1 MHRQSVFLRNQMN
14 QQSTMQR
21 IHTGVF
27 IANNPSGLRG
37 DIISREKGEPLSND
51 ASENGGAEKEQLMIR
66 WRGSQKEVPL
76 DGQELVEFPASK
88 KAQHPAAMTKQEELI
103 RFHLTQ
109 KANENEDQFY
119 LQERLLSLE
128 LGDELTFQIV
138 SNCEESG
145 EEPLPEDVEAKILVR
160 LVEAYYVGQ
169 GMMVAHGRH
178 LTSYQKILEPFW
190 TKQKDGTFSKVP
202 GDTIKEI
209 MENVRGIFERTFSGL
224 LFCRA
229 FSYALYRLEYHHED
243 ESILDAYCVVMYAIR
258 LLQGKLDEFMNM
270 EFGDVIEDE
279 LIHYKSE
286 NVDMTADDLL
296 WCFCLLLL
304 RIGTDLRRTI
314 GFQNL
319 SSMLLATYG
328 PITNEELLVAQLA
341 IEIRPESPVSYL
353 ASYRT
358 AMDLKPL
365 VPPPFRENWMK
376 AAFDFV
382 RHGLAEADN
391 WGDPY
396 YQYTFHMIM
405 AYWMPTNTY
414 PSQYSHKELQER
426 IHTANTFKEICKSEV
441 PDYLL
446 WVGEQHEES
455 LQYLL
460 ALRIFDKE
468 AASMPALVDA
478 YRYPIPPPDGE
489 ASVPRLSPPSTNICH
504 HCRKPYQQVIKC
516 SRCGQVEYCSKR
528 CQAAHWKVIHCHQ
541 CAPKTDNNCGSC
553 GKTLQKKLS
562 CSKCG
567 MIHYCNRKCQLA
579 HWKGGHKK
587 DCKLMT
593 ILS

>member
-1 MHRQSVFLRNQMN
+1 
-14 QQSTMQR
+14 MQR

-27 IANNPSGLRG
+27 ISNNPSGLRG
-37 DIISREKGEPLSND
+37 DIIAREKNEPSSVGESSSSNP
-51 ASENGGAEKEQLMIR
+51 AEKEKLVLR
-66 WRGSQKEVPL
+66 WRGSQEEIPL
-76 DGQELVEFPASK
+76 DDQELIEFPVSK
-88 KAQHPAAMTKQEELI
+88 KGAQHPAAMTKQEELI

-119 LQERLLSLE
+119 LQERILSLE
-128 LGDELTFQIV
+128 LGDEFTFQIV
-138 SNCEESG
+138 SNSG
-145 EEPLPEDVEAKILVR
+145 TNDEPLPEDVEAKTLVR

-178 LTSYQKILEPFW
+178 LTSYQKTLEPFW
-190 TKQKDGTFSKVP
+190 TMNDDGTFSKVP
-202 GDTIKEI
+202 GDTVKEI
-209 MENVRGIFERTFSGL
+209 MENVRGIFERNFSGL

-229 FSYALYRLEYHHED
+229 FAYAMYRLEYHQED

-279 LIHYKSE
+279 LIHYRSE

-304 RIGTDLRRTI
+304 RIGTDVRRTI
-314 GFQNL
+314 GAQNL
-319 SSMLLATYG
+319 NSMLLAPYG
-328 PITNEELLVAQLA
+328 PVTNEELLVAQLA
-341 IEIRPESPVSYL
+341 IEIRPESPVTYL
-353 ASYRT
+353 SSYRT

-376 AAFDFV
+376 ATFDFV

-414 PSQYSHKELQER
+414 PSQYSHKELQEK
-426 IHTANTFKEICKSEV
+426 ILTANAFKEMCKGEV
-441 PDYLL
+441 PEYLL

-460 ALRIFDKE
+460 ALRIFDRE
-468 AASMPALVDA
+468 AESMPVLVDA
-478 YRYPIPPPDGE
+478 YRYPIPPSDNP
-489 ASVPRLSPPSTNICH
+489 ASVPRSSPPGGNICH
-504 HCRKPYQQVIKC
+504 HCRKPYQQAITC
-516 SRCGQVEYCSKR
+516 SRCGQVEYCSKT
-528 CQAAHWKVIHCHQ
+528 CQAAHWKAIHCDQ
-541 CAPKTDNNCGSC
+541 CAPQTGNNCGSC
-553 GKTLQKKLS
+553 GKALQKKLS

-593 ILS
+593 IL